1 MDDWPAPRWGH
12 PLPPPSKY
20 LRMRALQWLSLLAVM
35 AFLVGTIVYRNA
47 QKTIA
52 DENLLILPEEV
63 VLPFSS
69 EYLPQADYYAESLG
83 EDPRLISLSF
93 QRSPSSS
100 SKHTYHPQLVFCYPK
115 VPEQLIAM
123 DIEIHRAILRKD
135 RFQAKRL
142 PPGALATLD
151 CAADSL
157 HPPRLSAPEAL
168 LTAQAYLAA
177 KYPSAPEV
185 WPDHLALQKDPQQ
198 GYLWEILYQN
208 FRNAT
213 DLVIRVDSGTRV
225 LQILEQP

>member
-20 LRMRALQWLSLLAVM
+20 LRPRALQWLSLLAVI
-35 AFLVGTIVYRNA
+35 AVLVGTITYRRT

-52 DENLLILPEEV
+52 EENLLSIPDQV
-63 VLPFSS
+63 ILPFSS
-69 EYLPQADYYAESLG
+69 EYLPQAEYYAESLG

-100 SKHTYHPQLVFCYPK
+100 PKHTYHPQLVYCYPE
-115 VPEQLIAM
+115 VPGQLIAM

-135 RFQAKRL
+135 SFQARRL
-142 PPGALATLD
+142 APGALGTLD

-157 HPPRLSAPEAL
+157 RPPRLSAPEAL

-185 WPDHLALQKDPQQ
+185 WPDHLALLKNTQR
-198 GYLWEILYQN
+198 GYLWEILYRDY
-208 FRNAT
+208 RNGT
-213 DLVIRVDSGTRV
+213 NLVIRVDSGTRV
-225 LQILEQP
+225 LQIDEQQ